1 MGKWKRRSLGGR
13 SGREWEQRRYM
24 ICRAEFRPWNTK
36 NTNDWINKLRAC
48 YSVATLWNWLLIKWA
63 KFNHMVCVTDRIVA
77 PQRWPCPNPP
87 CECVTLY
94 DKKYFCISD
103 WSLKTRWDGYPG
115 LSRWSTV
122 ITEWRAGVRVR
133 EEDWSQKW
141 SVMQEE
147 ARKGLRMQVPPETEK
162 SRR

>member
-1 MGKWKRRSLGGR
+1 MGTWKRRSLGGR

-24 ICRAEFRPWNTK
+24 NCRAEFRPWNIK

-48 YSVATLWNWLLIKWA
+48 YSVATLWNWLLMKWA
-63 KFNHMVCVTDRIVA
+63 KFTHMVCVTDRIVA

-87 CECVTLY
+87 CKCATLY

-122 ITEWRAGVRVR
+122 ITEWRAGGVRAR
-133 EEDWSQKW
+133 EDWSRKW

-147 ARKGLRMQVPPETEK
+147 ARKRLRMQVPPEMEK